1 MDYKNYEEVIHAALY
16 ELDAAAKRM
25 IKKTVPATP
34 LPRPRRLELTPGGWV
49 WPYVMDTINDEKIHW
64 DMIQNPRTGGTMDL
78 TNVAYWGGTARV
90 ICKAC
95 GDRPRL
101 ILRALRRIQAATAWC
116 EARTEGRKRQVE
128 EILRQQQKA
137 VEALEAEAAIL
148 ALQ

>member
-1 MDYKNYEEVIHAALY
+1 MDYKNYEEVIRAALNDLY
-16 ELDAAAKRM
+16 GAVKRM
-25 IKKTVPATP
+25 IKETVPATP
-34 LPRPRRLELTPGGWV
+34 LPRPRQLELTPGGWV
-49 WPYVMDTINDEKIHW
+49 WPYVDEKIHW
-64 DMIQNPRTGGTMDL
+64 DMIQNPRTGSTMDL
-78 TNVAYWGGTARV
+78 TNVVYLGGTARV

>member
-49 WPYVMDTINDEKIHW
+49 WPFIKDDGGIAW
-64 DMIQNPRTGGTMDL
+64 DMIQNPRTGSTMDL
-78 TNVAYWGGTARV
+78 THVAYWGGTARV

-95 GDRPRL
+95 ENRPRL

-116 EARTEGRKRQVE
+116 EARTEGRKRQAE

-148 ALQ
+148 ALK

>member
-1 MDYKNYEEVIHAALY
+1 MDYKNYEEVIRAALY

-34 LPRPRRLELTPGGWV
+34 LPRPRQFQLTPGGWV
-49 WPYVMDTINDEKIHW
+49 WPFIKDDGRIHW
-64 DMIQNPRTGGTMDL
+64 NMIQNRPTGATRDL
-78 TNVAYWGGTARV
+78 TNALWGETAEV

-95 GDRPRL
+95 ENRPRL

-148 ALQ
+148 ALK